1 MLDTPMPPAPGAVS
15 ETAHTE
21 PQWIF
26 TKEEIANTPSRQDG
40 VSLEE
45 ECQQRKEFT
54 KLITLVGS
62 AMEGSR
68 GAVRVSLT
76 AINAGKIFFNRFFM
90 VQSLKKHNP
99 RVKIPARGPRRGL
112 ARIAQIRHRPSAH
125 LLLCLGSW
133 RAEPALSARSLL
145 RLHVCGLGAS
155 RRSACSR

>member
-1 MLDTPMPPAPGAVS
+1 MSDTPMPPAPGAVA

-26 TKEEIANTPSRQDG
+26 TKEENANTPSRQDG

-45 ECQQRKEFT
+45 EYQQRKEFT

-99 RVKIPARGPRRGL
+99 RVKIPAPRPEAW
-112 ARIAQIRHRPSAH
+112 ARDDRTDRAQAFCP
-125 LLLCLGSW
+125 
-133 RAEPALSARSLL
+133 PASLL
-145 RLHVCGLGAS
+145 GIL
-155 RRSACSR
+155 AC